1 MELAKVSQVDAMS
14 STDSFIIEAGGSE
27 RRVNLETL
35 KGVLASAITTPPSIY
50 TLEQNSN
57 VAFDVSSN
65 WAAYMY
71 TSYMKGYLFK
81 VVAGKVYAA
90 QLNESWDAFADGTA
104 IDDISKYETMIH
116 VPKCHFKGE
125 GTKMTFGGLN
135 PVAGGHTFDSP
146 EWVGAYLMYV
156 DANGVGHSRPGVA
169 PSHSKSMSEFWS
181 CAQKLNS
188 NFGLANYQF
197 QCLINAV
204 YQAYYGNLNS
214 QEIIGS
220 GFQHSKWEACRDV
233 PMGKCM
239 SLGNGSGKVLYHDD
253 TLGDQYSI
261 KLFGFEDLWGKLWEF
276 RPGIR
281 FYMDGDTRKA
291 VVYSGNQVSNTA
303 NGREFVCIATANGE
317 YVTKMTLGE
326 FWDMIPQAVGGN
338 SSSYYADGAWAATGG
353 ELLFVG
359 GPADNGLRCG
369 VSYSTSNNGFGNSSA
384 SNRGFG
390 YAWSGIGARSAF
402 FGSPILVSGSELVA
416 M

>member
-1 MELAKVSQVDAMS
+1 MKLSEVPQVDAMS
-14 STDSFIIEAGGSE
+14 SADSFIIEAGGSE
-27 RRVNLETL
+27 RRASLEML
-35 KGVLASAITTPPSIY
+35 KGILASAVTTPPSTY

-90 QLNESWDAFADGTA
+90 LLNESWDAFADGTA
-104 IDDISKYETMIH
+104 IDDIANYETMVR

-125 GTKMTFGGLN
+125 GTKMIFGGLN

-146 EWVGAYLMYV
+146 EWVGAYKMFV
-156 DANGVGHSRPGVA
+156 DNNVGHSRPNVA
-169 PSHSKSMSEFWS
+169 PTHSKKMSEFWTA
-181 CAQKLNS
+181 AQQLGS

-214 QEIIGS
+214 QDIIGS
-220 GFQHSKWEACRDV
+220 GFQHKDWNACRDV
-233 PMGKCM
+233 PMGKCI
-239 SLGNGSGKVLYHDD
+239 SLGNGSGKVLYEDT
-253 TLGDQYSI
+253 TLGKQYSV
-261 KLFGFEDLWGKLWEF
+261 KLFGFEDLWGKLWEY

-303 NGREFVCIATANGE
+303 SGREFACPATLNGE

-326 FWDMIPQAVGGN
+326 FWDMLPQAVGG
-338 SSSYYADGAWAATGG
+338 SSSTYYADGAWAATTG
-353 ELLFVG
+353 ELLEVG
-359 GPADNGLRCG
+359 CSADNGLQCG
-369 VSYSTSNNGFGNSSA
+369 IASSDSRDGFLSFPPGV
-384 SNRGFG
+384 
-390 YAWSGIGARSAF
+390 GARMAF
-402 FGSPILVSGSELVA
+402 FGMPILVNGSQLVA

>member
-1 MELAKVSQVDAMS
+1 MS
-14 STDSFIIEAGGSE
+14 SADSFLIEAGGSE
-27 RRVNLETL
+27 RRASLETL
-35 KGVLASAITTPPSIY
+35 KGVLASAVTTPPSTY

-71 TSYMKGYLFK
+71 ASYMKGYLFK
-81 VVAGKVYAA
+81 VVAGNVYAA
-90 QLNESWDAFADGTA
+90 QLNDSWDAFADGTA
-104 IDDISKYETMIH
+104 IDNITKYETMVR

-146 EWVGAYLMYV
+146 EWVGAYMMYV
-156 DANGVGHSRPGVA
+156 ENNVGHSRPNVA
-169 PSHSKSMSEFWS
+169 PTHTKKITEFWAA
-181 CAQKLNS
+181 AQQLGS

-214 QEIIGS
+214 QDVIGS
-220 GFQHSKWEACRDV
+220 GFNHKSWEACRDV
-233 PMGKCM
+233 PMGKCI
-239 SLGNGSGKVLYHDD
+239 SLGSGSGKVLYNDA
-253 TLGDQYSI
+253 TLGNQYSV
-261 KLFGFEDLWGKLWEF
+261 KLFGFEDLWSKLWEL

-303 NGREFVCIATANGE
+303 SGREFTCLATANGE

-326 FWDMIPQAVGGN
+326 FWDMIPQATKGSDSTYYTDGTWASAAGEILRVGG
-338 SSSYYADGAWAATGG
+338 SSDYGS
-353 ELLFVG
+353 V
-359 GPADNGLRCG
+359 
-369 VSYSTSNNGFGNSSA
+369 
-384 SNRGFG
+384 
-390 YAWSGIGARSAF
+390 SGIAYSHSKDSFKTANAFCGARLAF
-402 FGSPILVSGSELVA
+402 YGTPILVSGSKLVA

>member
-169 PSHSKSMSEFWS
+169 PSHSKSMREFWS
-181 CAQKLNS
+181 CAQKLDS

-214 QEIIGS
+214 QEVIGS
-220 GFQHSKWEACRDV
+220 GFQHSNWGACRDV

-281 FYMDGDTRKA
+281 FYTDGDTRKA

-303 NGREFVCIATANGE
+303 NGREFVCLATANGE

-338 SSSYYADGAWAATGG
+338 SSSYYTDGAWATTGG
-353 ELLFVG
+353 ELLYVG
-359 GPADNGLRCG
+359 GNAVHGLLCG
-369 VSYSTSNNGFGNSSA
+369 VSCSDSDYGFGA
-384 SNRGFG
+384 V
-390 YAWSGIGARSAF
+390 WSFIGARSAF

>member
-1 MELAKVSQVDAMS
+1 MAKKLSEVDKI
-14 STDSFIIEAGGSE
+14 STMLGSNSFLVEAGGSE
-27 RRVNLETL
+27 RRITL
-35 KGVLASAITTPPSIY
+35 DSLKEDLASGITTPPAVF

-57 VAFDVSSN
+57 VAFEVTN
-65 WAAYMY
+65 HWAAYMY
-71 TSYMKGYLFK
+71 ASYMRGHLFK

-90 QLNESWDAFADGTA
+90 QLNESWNAFADGTA

-181 CAQKLNS
+181 CAQKLGS

-214 QEIIGS
+214 QEVIGS

-261 KLFGFEDLWGKLWEF
+261 KLFGFEDLWSKLWEF

-303 NGREFVCIATANGE
+303 NGREFVCLATAIGE

-338 SSSYYADGAWAATGG
+338 SSSYYADGAWASTGG
-353 ELLFVG
+353 ELLYVG
-359 GPADNGLRCG
+359 GHAVVGLRCG
-369 VSYSTSNNGFGNSSA
+369 VSRSHSYGGIGSVGSS
-384 SNRGFG
+384 
-390 YAWSGIGARSAF
+390 IGARSAF
-402 FGSPILVSGSELVA
+402 FGSPILVGGSELVA

>member
-35 KGVLASAITTPPSIY
+35 KGILASAITTPPSIY

-90 QLNESWDAFADGTA
+90 LLNESWDAFADGTA
-104 IDDISKYETMIH
+104 IDDISKYETMMH

-156 DANGVGHSRPGVA
+156 DANGVGHSRPNVA
-169 PSHSKSMSEFWS
+169 PTHSKKITEFWT
-181 CAQKLNS
+181 AARQLGS

-197 QCLINAV
+197 HCLINAV

-214 QEIIGS
+214 QDVIGL
-220 GFQHSKWEACRDV
+220 GFQNQSWEACRDV
-233 PMGKCM
+233 PMGKCI
-239 SLGNGSGKVLYHDD
+239 SLGNGSGKVLYEDA
-253 TLGDQYSI
+253 TLSKQYSV

-281 FYMDGDTRKA
+281 FYKDGDTRKA

-303 NGREFVCIATANGE
+303 NGREFVCLATANGE

-326 FWDMIPQAVGGN
+326 FWDMIPQALGG
-338 SSSYYADGAWAATGG
+338 SSSTYYADGAWAVTAG
-353 ELLFVG
+353 ELLYVG
-359 GPADNGLRCG
+359 GSAHYGSLCG
-369 VSYSTSNNGFGNSSA
+369 VACSA
-384 SNRGFG
+384 SNRGFSHSG
-390 YAWSGIGARSAF
+390 SGIGARLAF
-402 FGSPILVSGSELVA
+402 FGTPILVSGSKLVE

>member
-1 MELAKVSQVDAMS
+1 MKLSEVSQVDAMS
-14 STDSFIIEAGGSE
+14 SADSFIIEAGGSE

-35 KGVLASAITTPPSIY
+35 KGVLASAVTTPPSTY

-71 TSYMKGYLFK
+71 ASYMKGYLFR

-90 QLNESWDAFADGTA
+90 QLNDSWDAFADGTA
-104 IDDISKYETMIH
+104 IDNITKYETMVR

-146 EWVGAYLMYV
+146 EWVGAYMMYV
-156 DANGVGHSRPGVA
+156 DNNVGHSIPNVA
-169 PSHSKSMSEFWS
+169 PTHSKKITEFWTA
-181 CAQKLNS
+181 AQQLGS

-214 QEIIGS
+214 QDVIGS
-220 GFQHSKWEACRDV
+220 GFQHQSWEACRDV
-233 PMGKCM
+233 PMGKCI
-239 SLGNGSGKVLYHDD
+239 SLGNGSGKVLYEDV
-253 TLGDQYSI
+253 TLGKQYSV

-303 NGREFVCIATANGE
+303 SGREFVCLAASNGE

-326 FWDMIPQAVGGN
+326 FWDMIPQAVGG
-338 SSSYYADGAWAATGG
+338 SSSTYYADGEWASTTG
-353 ELLFVG
+353 ELLRVG
-359 GPADNGLRCG
+359 GLANVGSLCG
-369 VSYSTSNNGFGNSSA
+369 VAFSNSHDGFSYSST
-384 SNRGFG
+384 
-390 YAWSGIGARSAF
+390 YIGARLAF
-402 FGSPILVSGSELVA
+402 YGTPIIVDGSVLVA

>member
-1 MELAKVSQVDAMS
+1 MTKKLSEVDKI
-14 STDSFIIEAGGSE
+14 STMLGSNSFLVEAGGSE
-27 RRVNLETL
+27 RRITL
-35 KGVLASAITTPPSIY
+35 DSLKENLASGITTPPAVF

-181 CAQKLNS
+181 CAQKLGS

-214 QEIIGS
+214 QEVIGS
-220 GFQHSKWEACRDV
+220 GFQHSNWEACRDV

-303 NGREFVCIATANGE
+303 NGREFVCLATANSE

-353 ELLFVG
+353 MLLCVG
-359 GPADNGLRCG
+359 GPAVSGLQCG
-369 VSYSTSNNGFGNSSA
+369 VSCSYSDLGFGVVWSS
-384 SNRGFG
+384 
-390 YAWSGIGARSAF
+390 IGARSAF